1 MENHS
6 FDRREFLVAS
16 SLALLSLTA
25 SAKAFAAEGKRVQL
39 TFGAQNTSWGAVAMV
54 AEQEHTFRAA
64 GANIKTY
71 QFDSGKAVRD
81 AMIARRIDI
90 GVLGTTPMIVGV
102 SKGDMQPL
110 AMAMYAGKTDAIV
123 VKKGSGIKTVNDLK
137 GKRIASQLGS
147 STDHVLEA
155 KILPKYGLT
164 RHDVHIVNVKFT
176 DQVAALISGSV
187 DAFAGVEPYPSVAQI
202 DGIGTVLLDYS
213 EFDILPV
220 WVVINSGVLKEH
232 PQEVTDFLRGWLKAV
247 AFFESDPE
255 KVTEIILKHFTA
267 QGYKITEPT
276 IKLMLSK
283 LDVEPDY
290 TPGLKKYLYDQ
301 CKVMVKHNQIQKI
314 PNWDEIVTPKY
325 LELARKS

>member
-1 MENHS
+1 MRNHPV
-6 FDRREFLVAS
+6 DRREFLVKSA
-16 SLALLSLTA
+16 LAALSLGATTR
-25 SAKAFAAEGKRVQL
+25 AFAAGKNAPL

-54 AEQEHTFRAA
+54 AEEEHTFRAA
-64 GANIKTY
+64 GADIKAY

-102 SKGDMQPL
+102 SKGDMRPL

-123 VKKGSGIKTVNDLK
+123 VKKGGGIKTVDDLR

-164 RHDVHIVNVKFT
+164 RRDVHIVNVKFT

-213 EFDILPV
+213 QFDILPV
-220 WVVINSGVLKEH
+220 WVVINSGVLQDH
-232 PQEVTDFLRGWLKAV
+232 SQEVTAFLRGWLKAV
-247 AFFESDPE
+247 ALFKSDPA
-255 KVTEIILKHFTA
+255 KVTNIILRHFTA
-267 QGYKITEPT
+267 QGYKITKPT
-276 IKLMLSK
+276 IELMLSK
-283 LDVEPDY
+283 LNVEPDY
-290 TPGLKKYLYDQ
+290 IPGLKKYLYDQ
-301 CKVMVKHNQIQKI
+301 CKVMVSQNQIQKI
-314 PNWDEIVTPKY
+314 PDWDKIVTPKY